1 MLQIKWL
8 QNTRSMPYRLFLGT
22 ILLIFILQA
31 CKSPEKIVAPASN
44 ELRPAKNIILLIGDG
59 MGLPQ
64 ISAALYSN
72 NNKLNLEQ
80 FSIIGF
86 HKPYSSSDLITDSAA
101 GATAFACGV
110 KTYNGSIGM
119 TQDTVPCTT
128 ILEELESR
136 GYATGLIASS
146 TIVHATPA
154 SFIAHQPL
162 RVFYEAI
169 AADILNVDVDL
180 LIGGGK
186 RYFERREDDERDL
199 YEELR
204 QKGYIVSDYY
214 KEELKDINPT
224 TKRPFVYFTTDKHP
238 LTHAAGRDYLPGA
251 TSFAISFLERR
262 SDQGFFLMVEGSQI
276 DWGGHSNDGGLL
288 VEEAIDFDQVVGE
301 ALRYAKRDGETLVL
315 VTGDHES
322 GGLAINPG
330 SQMNKLQLAFTTN
343 GHTAAMVPVFAYG
356 PSAEL
361 FSGIYEN
368 TEVHNKMKLALG
380 IHDETTSSS
389 K

>member
-1 MLQIKWL
+1 
-8 QNTRSMPYRLFLGT
+8 
-22 ILLIFILQA
+22 
-31 CKSPEKIVAPASN
+31 
-44 ELRPAKNIILLIGDG
+44 
-59 MGLPQ
+59 
-64 ISAALYSN
+64 
-72 NNKLNLEQ
+72 
-80 FSIIGF
+80 
-86 HKPYSSSDLITDSAA
+86 
-101 GATAFACGV
+101 
-110 KTYNGSIGM
+110 
-119 TQDTVPCTT
+119 
-128 ILEELESR
+128 
-136 GYATGLIASS
+136 
-146 TIVHATPA
+146 
-154 SFIAHQPL
+154 
-162 RVFYEAI
+162 
-169 AADILNVDVDL
+169 
-180 LIGGGK
+180 
-186 RYFERREDDERDL
+186 
-199 YEELR
+199 
-204 QKGYIVSDYY
+204 
-214 KEELKDINPT
+214 
-224 TKRPFVYFTTDKHP
+224 
-238 LTHAAGRDYLPGA
+238 
-251 TSFAISFLERR
+251 
-262 SDQGFFLMVEGSQI
+262 MVEGSQI